1 MALLPSSATCVD
13 VVWRMALFGLGL
25 GMGMFQSPTTSAVMC
40 SVDKSR
46 LGVASGVLDTTRSVG
61 MVLSIAVGGA
71 VFYAVT
77 PAAIAQK
84 TVLSATEAVVCLSGL
99 RQAYLVGAVR
109 TVLIAAASV
118 IRPSGNRRATR
129 V

>member
-1 MALLPSSATCVD
+1 MQTFGKTMRNSMSAL
-13 VVWRMALFGLGL
+13 ALGMTAFGL
-25 GMGMFQSPTTSAVMC
+25 A
-40 SVDKSR
+40 SVT
-46 LGVASGVLDTTRSVG
+46 L
-61 MVLSIAVGGA
+61 
-71 VFYAVT
+71 VT
-77 PAAIAQK
+77 APAAIAQK